1 MNRRVTQDENVT
13 LVMSER
19 FAELMR
25 ERGMSQQDTSYAL
38 RLSPTV
44 INRWVKGKHAISAA
58 NIATICRYFNVSA
71 DWLLGLSDERRP
83 RAPRARTA
91 EEIVE
96 MADELERVAQPRPKP
111 RSQRRA

>member
-58 NIATICRYFNVSA
+58 NIATICRYFDVSA

-83 RAPRARTA
+83 RGPRARTA
-91 EEIVE
+91 EEIVA
-96 MADELERVAQPRPKP
+96 MADELVATEQP
-111 RSQRRA
+111 QRRQRSRRRS

>member
-13 LVMSER
+13 RVMGAR
-19 FAELMR
+19 FAELMI

-58 NIATICRYFNVSA
+58 NIVTICRYFDVSA
-71 DWLLGLSDERRP
+71 DWLLGLSDERR
-83 RAPRARTA
+83 RHAPRARTA
-91 EEIVE
+91 EEIVA
-96 MADELERVAQPRPKP
+96 MTDVLAVTERPRPASRTRR
-111 RSQRRA
+111 RS